1 MKRNEEVE
9 NLRINQRNQLSA
21 VCQDLLVP
29 QNLIH
34 TFMYKRERERE
45 RERERKKEREREEI

>member
-1 MKRNEEVE
+1 MKRNEVE
-9 NLRINQRNQLSA
+9 KLRINQRNQLSA

-34 TFMYKRERERE
+34 AFMNK
-45 RERERKKEREREEI
+45 RERERKKKKERKRGNIGK